1 MAKTSP
7 KTSKGVSKSPQQ
19 SNASDPQPATMK
31 SEGSTNGE
39 GSKALA
45 PPPRPNQSG
54 DAPEFFS
61 NQIRGS
67 LSMEPNPF
75 EQSFGGAPAD
85 TPNGT
90 KLPPVAALTSPS
102 SLLPNDGNT
111 PFNWGGSS
119 LRSGPLSPAMLSGP
133 TNDYFGDSHLRGGFP
148 TPNES
153 SLRTGMTPGGSGSM
167 FPAASPNTQAMFAQL
182 QSGGATPSTL
192 DFHRTAVAAAA
203 SKRDQR
209 NGQPANSAAPPQ
221 APTSV
226 PAMPRDAASG
236 TSAPA
241 QKQESKAYDQDSNA
255 ANSLFLLAQGRGSAQ
270 PQAPFVAPPPPQAMA
285 APITVPQT
293 MPIMAPV
300 VPIPQQT
307 PVPIPVVP
315 GRPNGHGQ
323 NMSMVSG
330 VNGALAN
337 GSVSMSANNMSMA
350 NGRRSSDANSAV
362 SQDSDKAQLNGKG
375 RAKRNSND
383 AGLTAGNRRKAQE
396 SAAAKNGYANKK
408 LKTNGGSSMPP
419 PMDEDDMDSQ
429 SDDDDDEEG
438 KDGQPKVKM
447 TEEEK
452 RKNFLERNRVAAL
465 KCRQRKKQWLQNLQT
480 KVDMY
485 TSENETLA
493 SQITQLRE
501 EIVNLKTM
509 LLAHKDCP
517 VTQQQ
522 GLNGLAYM
530 QQAPMDQFNPYAMQ
544 ANSINSGPRRFS

>member
-1 MAKTSP
+1 MKTE
-7 KTSKGVSKSPQQ
+7 
-19 SNASDPQPATMK
+19 A
-31 SEGSTNGE
+31 STNGE
-39 GSKALA
+39 ASKALA
-45 PPPRPNQSG
+45 PPPRPNPSG

-61 NQIRGS
+61 NQVRGS

-102 SLLPNDGNT
+102 SLLPNDLST

-209 NGQPANSAAPPQ
+209 SGQPATSAAALPQ

-226 PAMPRDAASG
+226 PAIPRDAAARAM
-236 TSAPA
+236 APA

-270 PQAPFVAPPPPQAMA
+270 PQAPFVAPPPPPPPQSMA

-293 MPIMAPV
+293 MPTMAPV
-300 VPIPQQT
+300 APIPQQT

-315 GRPNGHGQ
+315 GRPNGHGHGHSHSHGQ
-323 NMSMVSG
+323 NMPMASG

-337 GSVSMSANNMSMA
+337 GSVSMSGNNVSMT
-350 NGRRSSDANSAV
+350 NGRRTSDANSAV
-362 SQDSDKAQLNGKG
+362 SQDSDRAQRNGKG
-375 RAKRNSND
+375 RGKRNSND

-396 SAAAKNGYANKK
+396 SAAAKNGGYANKK
-408 LKTNGGSSMPP
+408 AKTNGSLSMPP

-429 SDDDDDEEG
+429 SEDDDDDDEG

-452 RKNFLERNRVAAL
+452 RKNFLERNRYVPL
-465 KCRQRKKQWLQNLQT
+465 
-480 KVDMY
+480 
-485 TSENETLA
+485 
-493 SQITQLRE
+493 
-501 EIVNLKTM
+501 
-509 LLAHKDCP
+509 
-517 VTQQQ
+517 
-522 GLNGLAYM
+522 
-530 QQAPMDQFNPYAMQ
+530 
-544 ANSINSGPRRFS
+544 